1 MNNGH
6 IRILL
11 SKLNDFCATGIENG
25 AEFAAVRSHYEV
37 NIEHVLIKMLEQGG
51 GDIDRL
57 FRYYEIDMDELWEG
71 MLEFLSKQR
80 AANAGKPVLSAAL
93 FQWLEKAWLA
103 SSLYYDATCIRSVSL
118 IDALIELSPGLY
130 NPCFDQLDKINLTH
144 LRNNYARLVE
154 GSLEAEQ
161 SAGRSPVSAS
171 SPAISKPLFNK
182 PATSTDKQVPSSV
195 VSQVNE
201 PVTDLNKTGTNNKSA
216 PDLTENKESQVKQSG
231 QRDTLAL
238 NPDSAL
244 GQYAID
250 VTAQAEQ
257 GQIDP
262 VLGRNTETRQVIDIL
277 SRRRKNN
284 PILVGEPGVG
294 KTAVVEGLALKIA
307 SGDVPSSLINVRLFT
322 LDLGLLQAGAGV
334 KGEFEKRLKQVIQE
348 VEESDVPIVL
358 FIDEAHTLIGSGG
371 MEGGSDAANLLKP
384 ALARGHLKTIAAT
397 TWAEYKKYFERDAA
411 LERRFQLVKVEE
423 PSIENAIVMLSGLKE
438 KYQDHHN
445 TLITDEAIDAAVN
458 LSSRYI
464 NGRYLPDK
472 AIDLIDTAAAR
483 IKMGQ
488 ATVPSSLE
496 SARDH
501 IIYIE
506 KRLKHLQ
513 GEQKSGLKVSE
524 KLIDLLEKDLLITQE
539 RLQEQQL
546 QWTKERTIV
555 EKIHAQENNPDPS
568 SDKSA
573 TLKSAREELGVVQG
587 ERPLVQAEVNA
598 EAIGAVVSD
607 WTGIPVGKMI
617 KNELTSLINFE
628 DIISQ
633 RVIGQ
638 DEAIGDIGRAM
649 RTARSGMSNPDAPLG
664 VFLLSG
670 PSGVGKTETALAMAD
685 ALYGGERYLI
695 TINMSEYQEAHSVSQ
710 LKGSPPGYVGY
721 GEGGVLTEA
730 VRQRPYS
737 VILLDEV
744 EKAHLDVLNMFYQ
757 VFDRGFMRDGE
768 GREIDFKNTVILM
781 TSNIGSTEV
790 EALYNRAVDLNSEID
805 SENMS
810 ETEAQQQLDAI
821 SEQLQTPAY
830 AEISAVIQEALGQ
843 YFPSALIGRMQS
855 IAYKPLNDDIM
866 QGILALKLENIAQRL
881 YDTHEIEF
889 RCDPAVLTLLAGQCT
904 STVLGARAINAMLE
918 QRLLPEISRSLLGFM
933 VDDDI
938 PDILTLSLDEDQQLS
953 CVFSDKVNEQTK
965 ENDSSSDAE
974 PAEALVTA

>member
-11 SKLNDFCATGIENG
+11 SKLNDFCATGVENG

-37 NIEHVLIKMLEQGG
+37 NIEHVLIKMLEMGG
-51 GDIDRL
+51 GDLDRIL
-57 FRYYEIDMDELWEG
+57 RYYDVDMDELWEG
-71 MLEFLSKQR
+71 MLEYLSKQR
-80 AANAGKPVLSAAL
+80 AANAGKPVLSNTL
-93 FQWLEKAWLA
+93 FHWLEKAWLA
-103 SSLYYDATCIRSVSL
+103 SSLYYDNSCIRSVAL
-118 IDALIELSPGLY
+118 IDALIELSASAF
-130 NPCFDQLDKINLTH
+130 NPSLEQLDKISLTH
-144 LRNNYARLVE
+144 LRANYERMVE
-154 GSLEAEQ
+154 GSVEESQ
-161 SAGRSPVSAS
+161 FTAS
-171 SPAISKPLFNK
+171 SVSPASIAPALTKPLFNTAEPSIDRQIIAPNSNDISDEK
-182 PATSTDKQVPSSV
+182 NLNVSSGVKSNDVVHNSISKDQPAKR
-195 VSQVNE
+195 E
-201 PVTDLNKTGTNNKSA
+201 K
-216 PDLTENKESQVKQSG
+216 
-231 QRDTLAL
+231 LAL

-250 VTAQAEQ
+250 ITAQAEQ
-257 GQIDP
+257 GEIDP

-307 SGDVPSSLINVRLFT
+307 SGDVPTSLSNVRLFT

-348 VEESDVPIVL
+348 VEQSEVPIVL

-423 PSIENAIVMLSGLKE
+423 PSIENAIVMLSGLKG

-501 IIYIE
+501 IVYIE
-506 KRLKHLQ
+506 QRLEHLS
-513 GEQKSGLKVSE
+513 GERKSGLKVNE

-539 RLQEQQL
+539 RLQEQQE
-546 QWTKERTIV
+546 QWTKEREIV
-555 EKIHAQENNPDPS
+555 QKIHAQEGGEASN
-568 SDKSA
+568 DKAVS
-573 TLKSAREELGVVQG
+573 LRNAREELDVVQG
-587 ERPLVQAEVNA
+587 EKPLVQAEVNA

-607 WTGIPVGKMI
+607 WTGIPVGKMV
-617 KNELTSLINFE
+617 KDELASLLNFE

-638 DEAIGDIGRAM
+638 DEAIADIGRAM
-649 RTARSGMSNPDAPLG
+649 RTARSGMSNPDSPLG

-768 GREIDFKNTVILM
+768 GREIDFKNTIILM

-790 EALYNRAVDLNSEID
+790 EALYNRSTDLDTEMNVDGLSEA
-805 SENMS
+805 
-810 ETEAQQQLDAI
+810 EAQEKMETI
-821 SEQLQTPAY
+821 TEQLQTPAY
-830 AEISAVIQEALGQ
+830 EEVSAVIQESLGNH
-843 YFPSALIGRMQS
+843 FPSALIGRMQS
-855 IAYKPLNDDIM
+855 VAYKPLDADIM
-866 QGILALKLENIAQRL
+866 QGILALKLENIARRL
-881 YDTHEIEF
+881 YDMHDIEF
-889 RCDPAVLTLLAGQCT
+889 RCDKEALAMLVGQCS
-904 STVLGARAINAMLE
+904 STVLGARTINAMLE

-933 VDDDI
+933 VEDDI
-938 PDILTLSLDEDQQLS
+938 PDILTLSLDEDHKLS
-953 CVFSDKVNEQTK
+953 CVFSDRVSEQ
-965 ENDSSSDAE
+965 DDAE
-974 PAEALVTA
+974 AEQSEALAAV